1 MEAAATFFGGPMKV
15 RRSIAA
21 IGATAL
27 VGTGAFVLPALASA
41 SSTTH
46 TLKFISK
53 EKNSVMFTKASG
65 GQQDTDVNAK
75 GKTIG
80 YDELYFTAAS
90 ATTGAVNV
98 ALDTTGGFLYGTLTV
113 NFKTGKISNGK
124 VTGGTGAFKGAAG
137 TITAKNL
144 NAKGTITA
152 VTVKY
157 HV

>member
-1 MEAAATFFGGPMKV
+1 MKV
-15 RRSIAA
+15 RTCIAT

-27 VGTGAFVLPALASA
+27 AGTGAFVLPAIASA

-46 TLKFISK
+46 TLKFISVT
-53 EKNSVMFTKASG
+53 KNAVGFSKTTG

-80 YDELYFTAAS
+80 FDELYFAATSKTAV
-90 ATTGAVNV
+90 AVNV
-98 ALDTTGGFLYGTLTV
+98 TLDTTGGMLYATLTFHF
-113 NFKTGKISNGK
+113 NTGTSTNGK
-124 VTGGTGAFKGAAG
+124 VTGGTGKFKGASG

-144 NAKGTITA
+144 NKLGTRTA

-157 HV
+157 RT